1 MENSE
6 KCDLAKAKLFA
17 QERPPVLQLLEKRE
31 TFWLIDFSDI
41 F

>member
-17 QERPPVLQLLEKRE
+17 QERPPILQLQEKRE
-31 TFWLIDFSDI
+31 SLGMIDFSDI